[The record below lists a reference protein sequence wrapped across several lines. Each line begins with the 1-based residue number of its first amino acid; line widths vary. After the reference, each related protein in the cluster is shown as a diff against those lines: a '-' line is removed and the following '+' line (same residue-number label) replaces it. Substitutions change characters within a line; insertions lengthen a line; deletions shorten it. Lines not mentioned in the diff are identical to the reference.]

1 MDLVNYVPARPPR
14 IFNET
19 NPIQVEVG
27 DFSRWGAVKFHEW
40 DGTYDYAW
48 QWATYGWA
56 KIEGTLAPFQEFFR
70 VTINKDPVADLD
82 HLGDRS
88 LVAFIN
94 SDHGKQYIYFSCYH
108 YGYLEE
114 VDSTNTFHKVEV
126 TGRLTTW
133 FYTYFQVSVTHR
145 KAQVYMQ
152 FSDQLAK
159 DDSSKAQL
167 THGVTS
173 FQFVPYYFGLHLAKS
188 HFDYPGF
195 HGQIQQWYFVAGNGA
210 YKIVTEIPDCIE
222 NPNGDYCVVPP
233 TGEEECI
240 ILYEYCNYQGQ
251 NSRICADTPFTD
263 IDYEVKSI
271 KMVSPRHVYL
281 YNLPCFHGEN
291 AEFSASVQCLEKME
305 FTMLAQMG
313 IRLISEEVYFSEH
326 PNGMSAKYKRPNL
339 RKSKVLK
346 TYQRI

>member
-1 MDLVNYVPARPPR
+1 MTHLSPPSKLRFILGATPGHAAVNGLFFHVEFQYDDNAFVGTEAGVRAIFDSFGNKPAGVMDLVNYVPARPPR

-145 KAQVYMQ
+145 KA
-152 FSDQLAK
+152 
-159 DDSSKAQL
+159 
-167 THGVTS
+167 
-173 FQFVPYYFGLHLAKS
+173 
-188 HFDYPGF
+188 
-195 HGQIQQWYFVAGNGA
+195 
-210 YKIVTEIPDCIE
+210 
-222 NPNGDYCVVPP
+222 
-233 TGEEECI
+233 
-240 ILYEYCNYQGQ
+240 
-251 NSRICADTPFTD
+251 
-263 IDYEVKSI
+263 
-271 KMVSPRHVYL
+271 
-281 YNLPCFHGEN
+281 
-291 AEFSASVQCLEKME
+291 
-305 FTMLAQMG
+305 
-313 IRLISEEVYFSEH
+313 
-326 PNGMSAKYKRPNL
+326 
-339 RKSKVLK
+339 
-346 TYQRI
+346 